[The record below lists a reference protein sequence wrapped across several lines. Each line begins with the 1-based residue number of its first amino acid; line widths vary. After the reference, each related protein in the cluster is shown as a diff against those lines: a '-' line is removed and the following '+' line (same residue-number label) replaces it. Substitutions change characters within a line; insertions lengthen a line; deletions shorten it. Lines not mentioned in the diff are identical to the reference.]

1 MEGGGG
7 HTGHSGGGAGLG
19 GAMFARS
26 GASLIF
32 KSKDSALV
40 TGNGATPGTSGFA
53 NGAGA
58 GSGFFVMSGATLTFD
73 ISGRYTISDDIGD
86 DSPTTLPAGHSYTPG
101 AGAGLTVFKQGTGTL
116 VLDASNTFSGL
127 VAVGAGTLAGNGDV
141 LAAVLLA
148 DGAAIAPG
156 DPAIAGGIGTLST
169 GPLVWTPGSSI
180 SFQLGNTQAASDM
193 LMINGALS
201 KNGSGLPLRVQ
212 FGMGAK
218 PPVAGAT
225 YTLLTAQS
233 LAGVTA
239 SDFFHVQDSTYG
251 SLTGY
256 FSVVGNSVTFT
267 VDSVTSDRIFAD
279 SFD

>member
-1 MEGGGG
+1 
-7 HTGHSGGGAGLG
+7 
-19 GAMFARS
+19 MFARS

-58 GSGFFVMSGATLTFD
+58 GSGFFVMSGATLAFD
-73 ISGRYTISDDIGD
+73 VSGRYTISDDIGD
-86 DSPTTLPAGHSYTPG
+86 DSPKTLPAGQSYTPG

-116 VLDASNTFSGL
+116 VLDSSNTFSGL

-141 LAAVLLA
+141 PAQVLLA

-156 DPAIAGGIGTLST
+156 DPAIAGGIGTLSI
-169 GPLVWTPGSSI
+169 GQLVWTPGSSI
-180 SFQLGNTQAASDM
+180 SFQLGKTQAESDL
-193 LMINGALS
+193 LMINGGLI
-201 KNGSGLPLRVQ
+201 KNGSGLPLRVN

-218 PPVAGAT
+218 PPVPGVT
-225 YTLLTAQS
+225 YTLLTAQN
-233 LAGVTA
+233 LAGIAA
-239 SDFFHVQDSTYG
+239 SDFYHVEDATYG
-251 SLTGY
+251 NLSGY

-267 VDSVTSDRIFAD
+267 VDSVTSNRIFAD